1 MRRRTVK
8 TPFGKSKQMP
18 VFDIAGRAV
27 AKPQVCGAQETGSKS
42 DNLPNKEAG
51 LGRPP
56 PLNPSH
62 ALFVDVDGTLLDIAI
77 HPGAVRVP
85 PNLPGFLQSLEVR
98 HGGAFA
104 LVSGR
109 PIASLDQLFRPWRG
123 AAAGVHGGE
132 RRRRDGSRADLDPGI
147 AAAALDRI
155 RAAAIDL
162 AASNPGLRI
171 EDKGR
176 SVALHYRSAPAAGPR
191 VERFAA
197 QAVAEAGAVLRAIA
211 GKMAIEFVPRG
222 YGKGGAI
229 AAFLAEPPFHG
240 RRPVFLGDDVTDEEG
255 FAEVARRGGISIKVG
270 PPDRPTAAA
279 YRLSDVSAVH
289 AWLAGQPAG

>member
-1 MRRRTVK
+1 MR
-8 TPFGKSKQMP
+8 Q
-18 VFDIAGRAV
+18 
-27 AKPQVCGAQETGSKS
+27 
-42 DNLPNKEAG
+42 
-51 LGRPP
+51 PP
-56 PLNPSH
+56 PLDPTD
-62 ALFVDVDGTLLDIAI
+62 ALFVDVDGTLLDIAL

-85 PNLPGFLQSLEVR
+85 ANLPGFLQRLEVR

-147 AAAALDRI
+147 ATPALDRI

-162 AASNPGLRI
+162 AARNPDLRI

-176 SVALHYRSAPAAGPR
+176 SLALHYRSAPEAGPR

-197 QAVAEAGAVLRAIA
+197 RAVDEGEGALRAIA
-211 GKMAIEFVPRG
+211 GKMAVEFVPRG

-229 AAFLAEPPFHG
+229 AAFLAEPPFQG

-255 FAEVARRGGISIKVG
+255 FSEVARRGGVSIKVG
-270 PPDRPTAAA
+270 PPDRPTVAA
-279 YRLSDVSAVH
+279 YRLPDVSAVH
-289 AWLAGQPAG
+289 AWLAGQAAG